1 MRPGGDEVILDRTSH
16 PVNYEAGGPAQVAGA
31 MIRTVEGE
39 NGIFTDAALSIFAD
53 ALR

>member
-1 MRPGGDEVILDRTSH
+1 
-16 PVNYEAGGPAQVAGA
+16 VNYEAGGPAQVAGA

-39 NGIFTDAALSIFAD
+39 TGMFTDAALPIFAD

>member
-1 MRPGGDEVILDRTSH
+1 
-16 PVNYEAGGPAQVAGA
+16 VNYEAGGPAQVAGA

-39 NGIFTDAALSIFAD
+39 NGIFTDAALSIFAN